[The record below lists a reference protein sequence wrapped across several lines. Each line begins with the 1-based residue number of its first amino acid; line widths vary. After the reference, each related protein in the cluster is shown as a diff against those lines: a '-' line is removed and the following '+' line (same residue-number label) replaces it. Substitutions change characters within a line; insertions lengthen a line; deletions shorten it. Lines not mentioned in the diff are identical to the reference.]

1 MKFVVDKM
9 PISPEECPFHVVK
22 RSYNPL
28 SDCFRSFTAT
38 EYSVCGFDVTRPCNV
53 KECLGLCLQH
63 TDDIKTKSNDTFASP
78 GSRVYVIYRGSRP
91 AKVFSAIVL
100 ATTKD
105 YLIGSTT
112 LSKNLYDKLFLKHC
126 GDYASECLQ
135 VVMCP
140 LKDCYSSLGDAQ
152 QALVLSNEL

>member
-1 MKFVVDKM
+1 MKFIVDKM

-38 EYSVCGFDVTRPCNV
+38 EYSVCGFDLTRPCNV

-63 TDDIKTKSNDTFASP
+63 TDDIKTKSNDTFAFP
-78 GSRVYVIYRGSRP
+78 GSQVYVVDRRSHP
-91 AKVFSAIVL
+91 AKVFSVIVL
-100 ATTKD
+100 ATTK
-105 YLIGSTT
+105 YCLIGSTVM
-112 LSKNLYDKLFLKHC
+112 SKRLYDKLFLKPC

-140 LKDCYSSLGDAQ
+140 LKDCYSSFSDAQ